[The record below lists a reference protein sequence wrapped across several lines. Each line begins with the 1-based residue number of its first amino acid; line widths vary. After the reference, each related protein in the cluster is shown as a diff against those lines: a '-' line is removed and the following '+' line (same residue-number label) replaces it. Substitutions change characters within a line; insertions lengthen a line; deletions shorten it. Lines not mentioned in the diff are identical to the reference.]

1 MFVSKLGRILLTS
14 TFVLVAAPTLAAEA
28 SPLDDTALG
37 QVTAQGIGD
46 LAMLAW
52 LPERGDRF
60 ALLPAAGIGADSAP
74 ADDLFSGV
82 LRSNQSAVSLPRP
95 NEGSAASR
103 ILQTATIDLPAS
115 QGAVGVIMQSTSY
128 QFGGQSA
135 TNLAVAATLN
145 GAGNFGSIRP

>member
-1 MFVSKLGRILLTS
+1 MFVSKLGRVLLTS
-14 TFVLVAAPTLAAEA
+14 ALVLAAAPALAAEA

-52 LPERGDRF
+52 LPEAGDRL
-60 ALLPAAGIGADSAP
+60 ALLPAVSADGP
-74 ADDLFSGV
+74 VLGLF
-82 LRSNQSAVSLPRP
+82 RSDQSAMSIERLDGR
-95 NEGSAASR
+95 GDASHV
-103 ILQTATIDLPAS
+103 LQTAAIDLPAS
-115 QGAVGVIMQSTSY
+115 QAAAGVILQSPSY

-145 GAGNFGSIRP
+145 GMGNFGVIRP